1 MRRLKTSQDVLWRVL
16 RRLKTTSRP
25 SSLYIGMGVRVL
37 PTSAFMGMFQAG
49 TEVVGVHYDQTT
61 DTLFA
66 GSMVHGQRH
75 LPSGSV
81 YAASERNAI
90 ARTGQ

>member
-1 MRRLKTSQDVLWRVL
+1 MPQIATTFGAVNDYCGDLFRDVAN
-16 RRLKTTSRP
+16 
-25 SSLYIGMGVRVL
+25 GMGVRVL

-75 LPSGSV
+75 LPSGKV

-90 ARTGQ
+90 ARTETDAQ